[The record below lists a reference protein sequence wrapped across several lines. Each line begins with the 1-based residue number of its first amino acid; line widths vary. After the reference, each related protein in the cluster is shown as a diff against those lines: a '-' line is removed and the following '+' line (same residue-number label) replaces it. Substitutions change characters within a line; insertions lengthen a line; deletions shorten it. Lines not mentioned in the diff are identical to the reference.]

1 MSDSHGIRAGVALY
15 SDSIMITLQAIYI
28 ALAVFGVGVTVVD
41 LFGALD
47 HAGQDDS
54 GHGDHDGHGGHDA
67 IGHDAAHDVGGHE
80 AIGHEAAGHEAGQGG
95 HDAQGGHEA
104 HGHGGRGEEGSV
116 LGLARAEQAGLRKS
130 SSVARFIGALR
141 MGVYFSLG
149 AGPTGLVALATKIP
163 PAISVLWAA
172 ATGVAI
178 AVLARVLRKF
188 LRRDLD
194 SSFKAEDF
202 LLEEA
207 TITVPVAP
215 GLVGRAMVRKFGA
228 QAEVYVRATSG
239 DTAYERGARVR
250 IIDYQ
255 DDVYIVENADEEHLV
270 R

>member
-1 MSDSHGIRAGVALY
+1 
-15 SDSIMITLQAIYI
+15 
-28 ALAVFGVGVTVVD
+28 
-41 LFGALD
+41 
-47 HAGQDDS
+47 
-54 GHGDHDGHGGHDA
+54 
-67 IGHDAAHDVGGHE
+67 
-80 AIGHEAAGHEAGQGG
+80 
-95 HDAQGGHEA
+95 
-104 HGHGGRGEEGSV
+104 V

-163 PAISVLWAA
+163 PAISLLWAG

-178 AVLARVLRKF
+178 ALLARALRKF

-239 DTAYERGARVR
+239 GSAYERGARVR

>member
-1 MSDSHGIRAGVALY
+1 
-15 SDSIMITLQAIYI
+15 MITLQAIYI

-54 GHGDHDGHGGHDA
+54 GQGGHDGHDGHGGHDGHDA
-67 IGHDAAHDVGGHE
+67 IGHDSD
-80 AIGHEAAGHEAGQGG
+80 G
-95 HDAQGGHEA
+95 HDAVQDAGHDA
-104 HGHGGRGEEGSV
+104 NHGHDLRVEDGSV
-116 LGLARAEQAGLRKS
+116 LGLARVEQSGLRKS
-130 SSVARFIGALR
+130 ASVARFIGTLR

-163 PAISVLWAA
+163 PAISLLWAG

-178 AVLARVLRKF
+178 ALLARALRKF

-255 DDVYIVENADEEHLV
+255 DDVYFVENADEEHLV

>member
-1 MSDSHGIRAGVALY
+1 
-15 SDSIMITLQAIYI
+15 MITLQAIYI

-54 GHGDHDGHGGHDA
+54 GHIGHDA
-67 IGHDAAHDVGGHE
+67 IGHDA
-80 AIGHEAAGHEAGQGG
+80 IGHDAGHGPGEHEVPAGHEG
-95 HDAQGGHEA
+95 HGGHEA
-104 HGHGGRGEEGSV
+104 HGHGGREEEGSV
-116 LGLARAEQAGLRKS
+116 LGLARTEQAGLRKS
-130 SSVARFIGALR
+130 SSVARVIGGLR

-178 AVLARVLRKF
+178 AVLARLLRKF

-207 TITVPVAP
+207 TITVSVAP
-215 GLVGRAMVRKFGA
+215 GLVGRAIVRKFGA

-239 DTAYERGARVR
+239 DSAYERGARVR

-255 DDVYIVENADEEHLV
+255 DDVYMVENADEEHQV